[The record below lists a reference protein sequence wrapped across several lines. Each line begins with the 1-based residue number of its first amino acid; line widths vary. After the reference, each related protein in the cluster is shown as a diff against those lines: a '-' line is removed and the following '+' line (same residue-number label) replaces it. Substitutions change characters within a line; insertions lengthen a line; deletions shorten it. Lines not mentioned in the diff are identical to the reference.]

1 MVMGHDRWLGG
12 EEGWAG
18 GARTGAKGGGPRSSL
33 DAFGRIVG
41 RRPTGYR
48 APVGQASEHTVDLL
62 LARGFA
68 YESSMMAD
76 DVSYLLRTARGDLVE
91 IARHVLAERDRGAD
105 IRVEQFPYYTER
117 QQ

>member
-1 MVMGHDRWLGG
+1 MIG
-12 EEGWAG
+12 GWAG
-18 GARTGAKGGGPRSSL
+18 RRGGQVERAPAQKAADLDRSL

-48 APVGQASEHTVDLL
+48 APVCQASEHAVDLL

-91 IARHVLAERDRGAD
+91 IARHVLAERGRGAD